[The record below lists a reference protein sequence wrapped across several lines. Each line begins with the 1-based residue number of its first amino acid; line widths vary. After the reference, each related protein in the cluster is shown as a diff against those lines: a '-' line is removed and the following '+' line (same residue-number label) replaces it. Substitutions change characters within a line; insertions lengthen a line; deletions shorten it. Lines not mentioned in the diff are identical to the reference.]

1 MNPANKIVWLV
12 QTISDAKRISL
23 KEIQK
28 KYKESVYYTGTE
40 LSRSSF
46 NRWKAEAEELM
57 MIEIG
62 CDNKGGYK
70 YYIKE
75 DLKDKSD
82 IRNWV
87 FNNTLLSN
95 IFINNI
101 GIKDKIITEEIP
113 EGNEYLQT
121 IIDAISNKQV
131 LRITHKG
138 YTSKY
143 ERTTDCMPLCIRLCK
158 QRWYVLFQY
167 IDKNGELRK
176 NIYALDRIISIEQ
189 LEGEHFEEPKD
200 FNAKTYF
207 KHLYGAFI
215 NGADKEPETIR
226 IKTTKEQMT
235 LLLRSLPLHHT
246 QKEVETM
253 EDGCAIFEYRVHPNL
268 DFRIAILGNG
278 ADLEVLSPDTLRTQ
292 LKNDIQKLANLYKV
306 TE

>member
-12 QTISDAKRISL
+12 QTISNAKRISL
-23 KEIQK
+23 NEIQE
-28 KYKESVYYTGTE
+28 KYKESIFYTGTE

-46 NRWKAEAEELM
+46 NRWKQEAEELM
-57 MIEIG
+57 MVEIV

-75 DLKDKSD
+75 DLKDQND
-82 IRNWV
+82 IRHWV
-87 FNNTLLSN
+87 FNNTILN
-95 IFINNI
+95 NMFINNI
-101 GIKDKIITEEIP
+101 GLKDKIITEEIP
-113 EGNEYLQT
+113 GGNEHLQT
-121 IIDAISNKQV
+121 IIDAISNRQI

-138 YTSKY
+138 FTSSV
-143 ERTTDCMPLCIRLCK
+143 EHTTDCMPLCIRLCK

-167 IDKNGELRK
+167 IRNDKLVKG
-176 NIYALDRIISIEQ
+176 IYALDRILNIEP
-189 LEGEHFEEPKD
+189 LEGQHFEEPKD

-253 EDGCAIFEYRVHPNL
+253 EDGCAIFEYQVHPNL
-268 DFRIAILGNG
+268 DFKIAILGNG

-292 LKNDIQKLANLYKV
+292 LKNEIQNLVNLYKV
-306 TE
+306 KE